1 MSEQQQVIN
10 PEWRAAIDEAMKKS
24 IMTKQ
29 ALANDIDAAPQIRS
43 PTPRPPDAPQAARL
57 PPAPIFHFDEEDEE
71 EEEEEMPPTPPPR
84 KHKRHREERPSPRS
98 FFPPP
103 PQDDDDDDEEEFEEE
118 EFEEDE
124 EEDDDDDDGAHERIA
139 ESREIQEEEKMD
151 LLVRLQSFIDSGEY
165 KPVRAYTMADKFEAI
180 RFEVFR
186 AEREVNRKRSIRMMQ
201 KGLVSTAMGME
212 VLNRYMGSP
221 LGLNLDGYSR
231 SVLIS
236 INDYTDILEELHF
249 LYKDSIRLRPEVR
262 LLMMMGSSAYMY
274 SMTRGARQSYQ
285 DRESGESTTRMRGPS
300 NKPETP
306 ASATSAPTTASSV
319 PDMAGLA
326 MLSTLLK

>member
-1 MSEQQQVIN
+1 MSEQQVIN

-29 ALANDIDAAPQIRS
+29 ALANDHALQQQAAPT
-43 PTPRPPDAPQAARL
+43 PTPPSAIADVSDDG
-57 PPAPIFHFDEEDEE
+57 IEEGDDDEE
-71 EEEEEMPPTPPPR
+71 EEDMPPTPPRR

-103 PQDDDDDDEEEFEEE
+103 PPQDDEDEEEFEEE
-118 EFEEDE
+118 FDEEDE
-124 EEDDDDDDGAHERIA
+124 EEEEDEDDDDNDGAHERIR

-165 KPVRAYTMADKFEAI
+165 KPVRAYTMTDKFEAI

-201 KGLVSTAMGME
+201 KALVSTSMGME

-285 DRESGESTTRMRGPS
+285 DRESGEPATASRMRGPTTS
-300 NKPETP
+300 KSEGTT
-306 ASATSAPTTASSV
+306 ASAPPAASSSV